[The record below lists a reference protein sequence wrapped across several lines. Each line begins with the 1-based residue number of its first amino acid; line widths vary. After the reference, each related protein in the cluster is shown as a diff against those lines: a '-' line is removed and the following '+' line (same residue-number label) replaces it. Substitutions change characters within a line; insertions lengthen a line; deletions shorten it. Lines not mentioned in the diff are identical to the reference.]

1 MKICSGNLCVLKGA
15 FRLLKPVEYELTV
28 CMLKKTLED
37 EADNTH
43 AVQIFRETS
52 SLLKELKGNI

>member
-1 MKICSGNLCVLKGA
+1 MLKGA